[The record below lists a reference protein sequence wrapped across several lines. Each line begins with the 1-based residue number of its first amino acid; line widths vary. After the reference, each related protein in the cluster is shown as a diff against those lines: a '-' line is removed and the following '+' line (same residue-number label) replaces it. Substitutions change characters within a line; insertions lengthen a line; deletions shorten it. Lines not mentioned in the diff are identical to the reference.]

1 MIQRR
6 GHRVKRGASRRS
18 GAPAAGASRPL
29 GAPPTALVL
38 VAIGSVQLGFALAKS
53 LFDEFPPDA
62 VAFARV
68 SFSAIALGLLWRPD
82 YRQLPRRLP
91 LVGGFGLALAGLNL
105 SFYAAISHAPL
116 GIAMTLAFVGPLGV
130 GVAGSRRPLDLVWVV
145 AAASGV
151 GLLLTGASHG
161 NMTGFGLGILA
172 GCFWAGYILLSARVG
187 RAFTGG
193 RGLALALACAALVV
207 LPFGVVSGGTK
218 LLDPRFLALGLAVSA
233 LSSMVPASLEL
244 EALRHIPT
252 HVFGV
257 LMSLE
262 PAAAALLGWTVLGE
276 RLSSRE
282 LGGIALVVA
291 ASGGVSWFG
300 RAPVASAD
308 ADALSGSWSSER

>member
-1 MIQRR
+1 VIGYAPR
-6 GHRVKRGASRRS
+6 KS
-18 GAPAAGASRPL
+18 GS
-29 GAPPTALVL
+29 
-38 VAIGSVQLGFALAKS
+38 S
-53 LFDEFPPDA
+53 
-62 VAFARV
+62 
-68 SFSAIALGLLWRPD
+68 
-82 YRQLPRRLP
+82 
-91 LVGGFGLALAGLNL
+91 L

-130 GVAGSRRPLDLVWVV
+130 GLAGLRRPLDLVWVV
-145 AAASGV
+145 TAAAGV
-151 GLLLTGASHG
+151 GLLLAGASHG
-161 NMTGFGLGILA
+161 NLTGFGLGILA

-276 RLSSRE
+276 RLARD
-282 LGGIALVVA
+282 V
-291 ASGGVSWFG
+291 
-300 RAPVASAD
+300 AD
-308 ADALSGSWSSER
+308 APRQTWPWRDGDDPRRVVGQTPVGSPAQEQAVVRLLDVAV